1 MNNVSKLNICCAL
14 LVHRLRNYAEQCER
28 NWPTPVGLF
37 MLLGIVHEAMNGH
50 AAERDGFDGVVHVV
64 QRSHR
69 QK

>member
-1 MNNVSKLNICCAL
+1 
-14 LVHRLRNYAEQCER
+14 
-28 NWPTPVGLF
+28 